1 MSNNTEDKKTKIK
14 VYTVAIIYTLAVG
27 FSFFAI
33 KICVNYADSLQILS
47 YRYAFALIGVIAWL
61 GGCKALGVYP
71 EKPLGRPRM
80 KLYLTAGFYIGF
92 MAFQI
97 VSMFF
102 ATSIEGAI
110 VFAMVPIFAKIIA
123 RIFLGEKSTLL
134 QNAFVGMT
142 VAALIVLIILNA
154 TDISLSLP
162 GIILMTIASI
172 SMAISNVFM
181 RYVRGTF
188 KPIEI
193 TTTITIGGFILFNG
207 VSVIRSAVTGT
218 LGDYFEPL
226 THPQFL
232 IAIAF
237 LGIFCILLSAQF
249 MAYML
254 AHMEIVQ
261 STIFGNASTAI
272 SIVAGAV
279 VLGEPLQWYHI
290 ICVALIIAGV
300 IGITIA
306 PAPAE
311 NSGKKLKMK

>member
-1 MSNNTEDKKTKIK
+1 MLNNIGDRSTKIK
-14 VYTVAIIYTLAVG
+14 VYTVAIMYTLAVG
-27 FSFFAI
+27 FSFYAI
-33 KICVNYADSLQILS
+33 KICVPYADSLQILS
-47 YRYAFALIGVIAWL
+47 FRYLFALIGVIVWL
-61 GGCKALGVYP
+61 GGCKVFGIHT
-71 EKPLGRPRM
+71 EKIPGRPKM

-92 MAFQI
+92 MALQI

-110 VFAMVPIFAKIIA
+110 VFAVVPIFAKIIA

-134 QNAFVGMT
+134 QYTFVGLT
-142 VAALIVLIILNA
+142 VATLIVLIILNA
-154 TDISLSLP
+154 TDTSMSLP

-193 TTTITIGGFILFNG
+193 TITIAIGGFILFNG
-207 VSVIRSAVTGT
+207 VSLIKSALTGT

-254 AHMEIVQ
+254 AHLEIIQ
-261 STIFGNASTAI
+261 STVFGNASTAI

-279 VLGEPLQWYHI
+279 ILGEPLQWYHI
-290 ICVALIIAGV
+290 ICVILIIAGV
-300 IGITIA
+300 IGLTLA
-306 PAPAE
+306 PAPEE
-311 NSGKKLKMK
+311 NSGKRLGVK

>member
-1 MSNNTEDKKTKIK
+1 MLNNIENRNTKIK
-14 VYTVAIIYTLAVG
+14 VYTVAVIYTLAIG

-33 KICVNYADSLQILS
+33 KECVPYADSLQILS
-47 YRYAFALIGVIAWL
+47 YRYSFALVGIIIWL
-61 GGCKALGVYP
+61 GGCKVLGTYP
-71 EKPLGRPRM
+71 EKPPGRPKM

-97 VSMFF
+97 ISMFF

-110 VFAMVPIFAKIIA
+110 VFAVVPIFAKIIA

-134 QNAFVGMT
+134 QNTFVGVT

-154 TDISLSLP
+154 TDLSMSLP

-193 TTTITIGGFILFNG
+193 TTTIAIGGFILFNG
-207 VSVIRSAVTGT
+207 ASVIKSAAAGT

-272 SIVAGAV
+272 SIVAGALI
-279 VLGEPLQWYHI
+279 LGEPLQWYHI
-290 ICVALIIAGV
+290 TCAVLIIAGV
-300 IGITIA
+300 IGLTIA
-306 PAPAE
+306 PASAG
-311 NSGKKLKMK
+311 NSGKKLEVK

>member
-1 MSNNTEDKKTKIK
+1 MANNIDEKSTKIK
-14 VYTVAIIYTLAVG
+14 VYTVAIMYTLAIG
-27 FSFFAI
+27 FSFYAI
-33 KICVNYADSLQILS
+33 KVCVPYADSLQILS
-47 YRYAFALIGVIAWL
+47 YRYAFALLGVIVWL
-61 GGCKALGVYP
+61 GVCKVFGIYH
-71 EKPLGRPRM
+71 EKPPGRPKM

-92 MAFQI
+92 MALQI

-110 VFAMVPIFAKIIA
+110 VFAVVPIFAKIIA

-134 QNAFVGMT
+134 QNTFVGIT
-142 VAALIVLIILNA
+142 VSALIVLIILNA
-154 TDISLSLP
+154 TDLSMSLP

-172 SMAISNVFM
+172 FMAISNVLM

-193 TTTITIGGFILFNG
+193 TITIAIGGFILFNG
-207 VSVIRSAVTGT
+207 ISVIKSAGTGT
-218 LGDYFEPL
+218 LGDYLEPM
-226 THPQFL
+226 THPQFV

-254 AHMEIVQ
+254 AHLEVVQ
-261 STIFGNASTAI
+261 STVFGNASTAI
-272 SIVAGAV
+272 SIVAGAFI
-279 VLGEPLQWYHI
+279 LGEPLQWYHI
-290 ICVALIIAGV
+290 ICVTLIIAGV
-300 IGITIA
+300 IGLTIA

-311 NSGKKLKMK
+311 NSGKKLEVK

>member
-1 MSNNTEDKKTKIK
+1 MSSNLDDKSTKIK
-14 VYTVAIIYTLAVG
+14 VYIVAIVYTLAIG
-27 FSFFAI
+27 FSFLAI
-33 KICVNYADSLQILS
+33 KVCVPYADSLQILS
-47 YRYAFALIGVIAWL
+47 YRYSFALIGVIAWL
-61 GGCKALGVYP
+61 GGCKALGIYP
-71 EKPLGRPRM
+71 QKLPGRPKM

-92 MAFQI
+92 MALQI

-110 VFAMVPIFAKIIA
+110 IFAVVPIFAKIIA

-134 QNAFVGMT
+134 QNAFVGIT
-142 VAALIVLIILNA
+142 VVSLIVLIVLNA
-154 TDISLSLP
+154 TEISMSLP

-193 TTTITIGGFILFNG
+193 TTTIAIGGFVLFNG
-207 VSVIRSAVTGT
+207 ISVIRSAVTGT
-218 LGDYFEPL
+218 LGAYFEPL
-226 THPQFL
+226 THPQFV
-232 IAIAF
+232 IAISF

-279 VLGEPLQWYHI
+279 ILGEPLQWYHI
-290 ICVALIIAGV
+290 VCVSLIIASV
-300 IGITIA
+300 IGLTIA
-306 PAPAE
+306 PAPAG
-311 NSGKKLKMK
+311 NSGKKLELK